1 MFKNILKWIKSN
13 PQFFI
18 LIILIIGFSFLLPAF
33 LTSRNLLSILRQVST
48 ISLISFGLTIVMIGG
63 NLDLSVGS
71 TLSFLAVLS
80 IRMQVINPLLGVAV
94 PIIAAIL
101 IGFFNGYIVQ
111 KFNINSIIVTL
122 GSMLILAGIALITS
136 NSRSIQG
143 TPGTWF
149 SQIAEFSIYKVPMYV
164 ILFLIIAVIYEIL
177 LRKTLF
183 GRSLI
188 YQGTNRQAAILA
200 GQNVNLTTI
209 ISFMVGSVSVAFAA
223 IIMSSRMLTG
233 NPISGQGIEFDAL
246 TAILLG
252 GISLR
257 GGQGN
262 IFKTMVGVLLLAVI
276 YNALNLF
283 GVPFEYQNMA
293 KGLLIT
299 IAIISD
305 ARLRGYYA
313 T

>member
-164 ILFLIIAVIYEIL
+164 ILFLIIVPALNTLYAPIVL
-177 LRKTLF
+177 LYKVLFIKATL
-183 GRSLI
+183 
-188 YQGTNRQAAILA
+188 
-200 GQNVNLTTI
+200 
-209 ISFMVGSVSVAFAA
+209 VAF
-223 IIMSSRMLTG
+223 TPG
-233 NPISGQGIEFDAL
+233 
-246 TAILLG
+246 
-252 GISLR
+252 
-257 GGQGN
+257 
-262 IFKTMVGVLLLAVI
+262 
-276 YNALNLF
+276 
-283 GVPFEYQNMA
+283 
-293 KGLLIT
+293 
-299 IAIISD
+299 
-305 ARLRGYYA
+305 
-313 T
+313 